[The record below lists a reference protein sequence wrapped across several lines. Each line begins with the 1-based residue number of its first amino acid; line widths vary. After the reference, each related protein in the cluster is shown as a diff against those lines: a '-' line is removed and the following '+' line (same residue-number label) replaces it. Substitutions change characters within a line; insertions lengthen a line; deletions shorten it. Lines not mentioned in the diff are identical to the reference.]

1 MKTFNY
7 LKREMWDGF
16 SLYEKLFMWGM
27 VLLQILVYV
36 VAPDSWY
43 GVVAGI
49 AGCIS
54 VVLTAK
60 GRWLMYPIGF
70 IQNFTYTVLAFQNKF
85 YGEVLEQMFYI
96 VTMVWGMYAW
106 AKNMTV
112 NEDGTQDVKTR
123 KFGPTE
129 WISSIIITIVAT
141 VIFGYIL
148 KWMGAAQPFT
158 DAATNVM
165 AFFAQL
171 MMVKRFREQ
180 WLWWILIDLLCIKMW
195 FVAGNWS
202 MVAMYIAWT
211 ANCAYGWYNWT
222 KLNNKVHA
230 NWRGTRAQTGAMDDA
245 WTMDLRMKD
254 N

>member
-27 VLLQILVYV
+27 VLLQIAVYII
-36 VAPDSWY
+36 APDSWY
-43 GVVAGI
+43 GIVAGI

-60 GRWLMYPIGF
+60 GRWMMYPIGF

-85 YGEVLEQMFYI
+85 YGEVFEQVFYV
-96 VTMVWGMYAW
+96 VTMIWGMVAW
-106 AKNMTV
+106 AKNMTI

-123 KFGPTE
+123 KFGWLE
-129 WISSIIITIVAT
+129 WVLTAAGVAVGTWGFGAWLNSI
-141 VIFGYIL
+141 
-148 KWMGAAQPFT
+148 GAAQAYT

-165 AFFAQL
+165 ALFAQIL
-171 MMVKRFREQ
+171 MVKRYREQ
-180 WLWWILIDLLCIKMW
+180 WFLWLLIDLFCIKLW
-195 FVAGNWS
+195 WVAGNWS

-211 ANCAYGWYNWT
+211 VNCIYGWVNWT
-222 KLNNKVHA
+222 KLSKKEVA
-230 NWRGTRAQTGAMDDA
+230 NV
-245 WTMDLRMKD
+245 
-254 N
+254 